1 MSVAAQ
7 LSRTSKGRRFYN
19 PYQSETVR
27 DNNEVLRDIRLHL
40 MELSANDTA
49 IRIEATILDIR
60 LFKPVTVIDERLDAL
75 IEKHD
80 NVWRAIRR

>member
-1 MSVAAQ
+1 
-7 LSRTSKGRRFYN
+7 
-19 PYQSETVR
+19 
-27 DNNEVLRDIRLHL
+27 